1 MFIIWVYFFCISLY
15 INFDKYCQQVRTN
28 FIILGALYNKITEGY
43 TPKGTRIAAEQND
56 LCHSK

>member
-1 MFIIWVYFFCISLY
+1 MFDPVILVRYAKNGESVIFEISLS
-15 INFDKYCQQVRTN
+15 
-28 FIILGALYNKITEGY
+28 LYNKTTKGY